1 MVFNFLKHLNLFQDL
16 NLLVI
21 LASLSRNLR
30 QTCIMITLMK
40 CNIEIPYVILTPP
53 ISSDQYDI
61 IMLTLVLACVRYY
74 WDWDFKI

>member
-21 LASLSRNLR
+21 LAPLSRNLR
-30 QTCIMITLMK
+30 QTDIMITLMK
-40 CNIEIPYVILTPP
+40 RNIEIPYGILTPP
-53 ISSDQYDI
+53 ISGDQYGI
-61 IMLTLVLACVRYY
+61 IMLILILACVRYY

>member
-1 MVFNFLKHLNLFQDL
+1 MIFNFLKHLNLFRDL

-30 QTCIMITLMK
+30 QTYIMITLMK

-53 ISSDQYDI
+53 ISGDQYDI
-61 IMLTLVLACVRYY
+61 IMLILVLACVRYY